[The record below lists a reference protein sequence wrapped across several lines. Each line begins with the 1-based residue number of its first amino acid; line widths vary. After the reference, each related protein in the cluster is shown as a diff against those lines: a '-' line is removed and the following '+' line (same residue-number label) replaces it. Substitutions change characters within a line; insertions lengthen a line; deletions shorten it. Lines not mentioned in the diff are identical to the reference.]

1 MATRYSDII
10 TLSKS
15 RTVYNIREEGPHDW
29 ESFIANDQFN
39 SLLDKAVK
47 AVFNNDLDNH
57 KSIWMA
63 GTYGSGKSHA
73 GAVIKHLLCDA
84 KEDIMR
90 YVDLEYGAPKYAMLR
105 SNLLAMRDCKRLF
118 PVNMYGQQS
127 ITHEDDLSLQL
138 QREIKSSLE
147 AAGIHIKVK
156 TDFDTYVEHIGQ
168 NPEFWQMLIER
179 SPKLA
184 SLAPNIDKLAADLA
198 ACDPGV
204 LDKVNTALRENRFDV
219 RMDSKNLVNWIIEV
233 QNKLR
238 EGGVYNGLLI
248 VWDEFTEIA
257 TSPAIGVK
265 LLERLQEISDTLMS
279 PEHDSYF
286 LLISHP
292 SALNALNEQ
301 KRNQTIGRYHYFTYN
316 METVSAF
323 KIMSCKFNILDTE
336 AHTKLVDEFYGSH
349 PGLLEIYSAT
359 SNQPEETKSDL
370 KKLYP
375 LHPATA
381 DLATHYARE
390 AGSSSRSV
398 FEFLACDAVRAFFDN
413 ELLFNDY
420 ATITADYLWDYVRE
434 GKLAFADNLGD
445 IVRALE
451 AGALVEVGPHV
462 PATNQATLQQL
473 ADMGVSRVWLSP
485 ELTLGQ
491 VADLAQDSPV
501 PLGLIV
507 AGAQELMITEHCLL
521 MSQGPCNG
529 QCETCPRRAQAHF
542 LRDRKGYDFPV
553 VTDMLGRSHLYN
565 GIELDAV
572 PTLPDLLDI
581 GISAVMVDTTLMSK
595 QEAEAATARA
605 VRALDLARAEH
616 RAVQKRPNTTTGHLF
631 RGVS

>member
-1 MATRYSDII
+1 
-10 TLSKS
+10 
-15 RTVYNIREEGPHDW
+15 
-29 ESFIANDQFN
+29 
-39 SLLDKAVK
+39 
-47 AVFNNDLDNH
+47 
-57 KSIWMA
+57 
-63 GTYGSGKSHA
+63 
-73 GAVIKHLLCDA
+73 
-84 KEDIMR
+84 MR

-316 METVSAF
+316 MEMVSAF
-323 KIMSCKFNILDTE
+323 KIMSRKFNILDTE

-398 FEFLACDAVRAFFDN
+398 FEFLASDTVRDFLDN
-413 ELLFNDY
+413 EDNC
-420 ATITADYLWDYVRE
+420 ANERTITCDLLWDYVQEYFESDTTRFGAVTE
-434 GKLAFADNLGD
+434 RYNSHHLAVEAAGDNYLKVFKGVPFA
-445 IVRALE
+445 ALP
-451 AGALVEVGPHV
+451 ADTAFGALLSYATDAQTVDYQPSHV
-462 PATNQATLQQL
+462 NFGLMPPLDTHIRNKKERYAAYAKRG
-473 ADMGVSRVWLSP
+473 ADSLKAYCNELRDAGLLPLSD
-485 ELTLGQ
+485 
-491 VADLAQDSPV
+491 DLAGEMHMKEQSSHTPDGINAN
-501 PLGLIV
+501 GL
-507 AGAQELMITEHCLL
+507 
-521 MSQGPCNG
+521 QG
-529 QCETCPRRAQAHF
+529 
-542 LRDRKGYDFPV
+542 
-553 VTDMLGRSHLYN
+553 
-565 GIELDAV
+565 
-572 PTLPDLLDI
+572 
-581 GISAVMVDTTLMSK
+581 
-595 QEAEAATARA
+595 
-605 VRALDLARAEH
+605 
-616 RAVQKRPNTTTGHLF
+616 
-631 RGVS
+631 